1 VNPSKL
7 ILYEGA
13 ALMKIASDI
22 FKSTKKEILQYCTY
36 FYLSGIVAVYAI
48 AVYVINPDVFNRFTG
63 NINPMVVL
71 FGSCF
76 LGYFLFVFLNSRTAL
91 TIYRN
96 NKPITYLII
105 ACISL
110 LFGIE
115 IIAADIWIADYPKD
129 LNVSFPE
136 SLLFYPA
143 IGYIVE
149 IIFHLLPISVI
160 IFLLAF
166 FTKLSMN
173 KIVWISIITV
183 SIIEPV
189 YQIQFTNQSS
199 SITVIYTSVHVFLF
213 SITQLLI
220 FKRFDFISM
229 YLFRIIFYLIWHI
242 IWGHL
247 RLSLLF

>member
-1 VNPSKL
+1 
-7 ILYEGA
+7 
-13 ALMKIASDI
+13 M
-22 FKSTKKEILQYCTY
+22 
-36 FYLSGIVAVYAI
+36 
-48 AVYVINPDVFNRFTG
+48 
-63 NINPMVVL
+63 
-71 FGSCF
+71 F
-76 LGYFLFVFLNSRTAL
+76 LHSRTAF
-91 TIYRN
+91 TIYKN
-96 NKPITYLII
+96 KKPITYLII
-105 ACISL
+105 ASISL

-115 IIAADIWIADYPKD
+115 IIAADIWIADYPID

-166 FTKLSMN
+166 LTKLSISN
-173 KIVWISIITV
+173 IVWISIIVV

-199 SITVIYTSVHVFLF
+199 TITVIYTSVHIFLF
-213 SITQLLI
+213 SITQLII

-229 YLFRIIFYLIWHI
+229 YFFRIIFYFIWHI

>member
-1 VNPSKL
+1 MNPSKL
-7 ILYEGA
+7 ILFHSA
-13 ALMKIASDI
+13 ALMKIVSDI
-22 FKSTKKEILQYCTY
+22 FRSAKKEILQYRV
-36 FYLSGIVAVYAI
+36 FLYLSGIVAVFTI
-48 AVYVINPDVFNRFTG
+48 SVNIINPDIFSRFTG
-63 NINPMVVL
+63 NINPLVVL

-96 NKPITYLII
+96 KKPITYLII

-129 LNVSFPE
+129 LNVSFPA

-143 IGYIVE
+143 IGYVVE

-160 IFLLAF
+160 IILLAS

-173 KIVWISIITV
+173 KIVWISIITI

-189 YQIQFTNQSS
+189 YQIQFTIQSS
-199 SITVIYTSVHVFLF
+199 SITVIYTSVHILLF

-242 IWGHL
+242 IWGQL